1 MVKDVCEGKIKTSII
16 ILQKQLN
23 GMVKLGGMFKKKR
36 TRHHL
41 LVPHMLVGDWREGE
55 SFVPKKSRVSVSPFL
70 QFLVLV
76 LLPSFPPIITNEKKQ
91 SSKG

>member
-1 MVKDVCEGKIKTSII
+1 MRGKNKKTSII

-23 GMVKLGGMFKKKR
+23 GKVKLGGILKKR

-41 LVPHMLVGDWREGE
+41 LVPHMLLETGE
-55 SFVPKKSRVSVSPFL
+55 RGRTFVPKKSRVSVSPFL

-76 LLPSFPPIITNEKKQ
+76 LLPSFLK
-91 SSKG
+91 

>member
-1 MVKDVCEGKIKTSII
+1 MRGKNKKTSII

-23 GMVKLGGMFKKKR
+23 GKVKLGGILKKR

-41 LVPHMLVGDWREGE
+41 LVPHMLLETGE
-55 SFVPKKSRVSVSPFL
+55 RGRTFVLKKSSVCQPFAPVPRFGATPVIP
-70 QFLVLV
+70 Q
-76 LLPSFPPIITNEKKQ
+76 IITNEKKQ